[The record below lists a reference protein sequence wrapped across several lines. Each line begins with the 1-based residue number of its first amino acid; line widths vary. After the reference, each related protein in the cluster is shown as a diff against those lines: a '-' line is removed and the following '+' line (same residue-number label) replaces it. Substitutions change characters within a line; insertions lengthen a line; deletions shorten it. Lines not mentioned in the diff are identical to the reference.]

1 MTIWNKLKDELDKA
15 GRVAEQAIDEGRVR
29 LEMHRA
35 RQRADKA
42 AQALGYAYHQAK
54 KSGAEMSGEEY
65 SRLSADLTSAEAEVT
80 RLETQ
85 LRDILGPQA
94 TAEGAV

>member
-1 MTIWNKLKDELDKA
+1 MTIWNKLKDELDRA

-54 KSGAEMSGEEY
+54 KTGAEMSPDEY
-65 SRLSADLTSAEAEVT
+65 SRLSAELTAAEAEVT
-80 RLETQ
+80 RLETL
-85 LRDILGPQA
+85 LRDILGPRA
-94 TAEGAV
+94 AAGEAL